1 MSIPSPK
8 LFTSVP
14 DGSNLR
20 LGARLEP
27 RQLFAPHRS
36 AIQMPRPSLS
46 ISIALVDPHVR
57 PSGILKC
64 CSIVRYGL
72 GRSLVGWTAVCAR
85 AIAPATI
92 AATPNN
98 LLARLVANGVSRA
111 TSAIETPQFHH
122 RGR

>member
-1 MSIPSPK
+1 MSIPAPK

-14 DGSNLR
+14 AGSNLR
-20 LGARLEP
+20 IGARFEL

-46 ISIALVDPHVR
+46 ISIALVDPQVR

-85 AIAPATI
+85 AVAPATI
-92 AATPNN
+92 AA
-98 LLARLVANGVSRA
+98 ARNKVNLVANAVNG
-111 TSAIETPQFHH
+111 AITVTL
-122 RGR
+122 